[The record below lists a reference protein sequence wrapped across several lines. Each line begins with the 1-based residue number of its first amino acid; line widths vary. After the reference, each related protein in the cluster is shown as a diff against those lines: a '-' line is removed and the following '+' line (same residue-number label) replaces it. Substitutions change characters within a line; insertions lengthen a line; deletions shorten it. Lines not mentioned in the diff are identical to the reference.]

1 MMEIKKNE
9 VYTTTDVEKILKISH
24 STMMRLLKN
33 EKIRAVKVG
42 KQYRIIGNEILRV
55 IAPQNS
61 NV

>member
-1 MMEIKKNE
+1 MEIKKNE